1 MKHKDRK
8 AIPFIF
14 LFLSILVVS
23 FTVYGMTGDRYD
35 MVEGIL
41 ASVFDDTASG
51 GDTYISAYLSH
62 TARAE
67 LLRDAFL
74 LLEDEKRML
83 SDVQEMIGEL
93 EEKRAHFIEKVSQRS
108 EVYEANISS
117 FGLEELLGDL
127 RAAGYLEKYRSFFSD
142 DLSRRKRMFFE
153 GYEKARTALFRQSEH
168 HKNRIDELSVFIE
181 DVTRGKYPDEPDVK
195 RAWGL
200 QETEIQYA
208 KRALFFIQQEDY
220 RRAGELI
227 RTIAEGETEEGEV
240 SYVLWAKIL
249 EVLDEL
255 QSRTEELRTSD
266 PLIDLKMSYLS
277 EDYEQVLRDSGS
289 LEADEYL
296 RPLLSGLTDAA
307 RQNIRLDQEIS
318 EELEL
323 KREIKRLVARAGEL
337 EKRGEHVKATELY
350 RKLLI
355 FDLPSHDREFII
367 GKLYAGA
374 AQSALSNMKRSDN
387 TGAIK
392 LLDDARRL
400 AWEGNSDKAGE
411 LYRSLILQ
419 YPNSDYIAQALDEL
433 TDL

>member
-8 AIPFIF
+8 VIPFIF
-14 LFLSILVVS
+14 LFLSISVVS

-35 MVEGIL
+35 TVERIL
-41 ASVFDDTASG
+41 ADWLDDTAPE
-51 GDTYISAYLSH
+51 GDEYISAYLSH
-62 TARAE
+62 AARAE
-67 LLRDAFL
+67 VLRDAFL
-74 LLEDEKRML
+74 LLKDEKMMF
-83 SDVQEMIGEL
+83 SDVQERIDEL
-93 EEKRAHFIEKVSQRS
+93 EEKRALFIEKVSQRS

-127 RAAGYLEKYRSFFSD
+127 RAAGYLEKYRAYFSD
-142 DLSRRKRMFFE
+142 DLSRRKRLFFE
-153 GYEKARTALFRQSEH
+153 GYEKKRSALFRQSEH

-181 DVTRGKYPDEPDVK
+181 DVTRGKHPDEPDIK
-195 RAWGL
+195 MAWGL
-200 QETEIQYA
+200 QETETQYA
-208 KRALFFIQQEDY
+208 EKALFFIQQGDY
-220 RRAGELI
+220 KRAGELI
-227 RTIAEGETEEGEV
+227 RTIAEDETEEGEV
-240 SYVLWAKIL
+240 PYVLWAKIL

-255 QSRTEELRTSD
+255 QSKKEELRASD

-289 LEADEYL
+289 LEEDEYL

-307 RQNIRLDQEIS
+307 RQNISLEQEIS

-323 KREIKRLVARAGEL
+323 KRDIKRLVARAGEL
-337 EKRGEHVKATELY
+337 EKRGEHVKASELY

-355 FDLPSHDREFII
+355 FDLPPHDREFII

-374 AQSALSNMKRSDN
+374 AQSALGNKKRSDN

-400 AWEGNSDKAGE
+400 AWEGKSDKAGE

>member
-8 AIPFIF
+8 GIPFIF
-14 LFLSILVVS
+14 LFLSISVVS

-35 MVEGIL
+35 TVERIL
-41 ASVFDDTASG
+41 AGWLDDTASG
-51 GDTYISAYLSH
+51 GDEYISAYLSH

-67 LLRDAFL
+67 VLRDAFL
-74 LLEDEKRML
+74 LLKDEERRL
-83 SDVQEMIGEL
+83 SEVQERIGEL
-93 EEKRAHFIEKVSQRS
+93 EKKRALFIEKVSQRS

-127 RAAGYLEKYRSFFSD
+127 RAAGYLEKYRSHFSD
-142 DLSRRKRMFFE
+142 DLSRRKSLFFE
-153 GYEKARTALFRQSEH
+153 GYEKTRSALFRQSEH
-168 HKNRIDELSVFIE
+168 HKNRIDEISVFIE
-181 DVTRGKYPDEPDVK
+181 DVTRGKCPDEPDIK

-200 QETEIQYA
+200 QETETQYA
-208 KRALFFIQQEDY
+208 KKALFFIQQEDY

-240 SYVLWAKIL
+240 PYLLWAKIL

-255 QSRTEELRTSD
+255 QRRTDELRTSD

-289 LEADEYL
+289 LEEDEYL
-296 RPLLSGLTDAA
+296 RPILSGLTDAA

-323 KREIKRLVARAGEL
+323 KRDIKRLVAQAGEL
-337 EKRGEHVKATELY
+337 EKRGEHVKASELY

-355 FDLPSHDREFII
+355 FDLPPHDREFII

-400 AWEGNSDKAGE
+400 AWEGKSDKAGE

-419 YPNSDYIAQALDEL
+419 YPNSDYITQALDEL
-433 TDL
+433 TGL